1 MESESVQSLQREQT
15 RTNNNFTTEANIS
28 QNLTA
33 KPPSYLSL
41 HNVNYEVICV
51 KKIRLF
57 ALKK

>member
-15 RTNNNFTTEANIS
+15 RTNNNFTTKANIS

-51 KKIRLF
+51 
-57 ALKK
+57 